1 MQFDLDNGFGA
12 SARMG
17 LVVLSTDETIEN
29 EARQVLLD
37 RPVSLLH
44 SRVPAH
50 ADVTP
55 ETLRLMEQGLPDTA
69 KLLPDRQDVIGYACT
84 SGATVI
90 GPETVRDLIQTHH
103 SDTPVTNPIS
113 AVVAACEALGVTRI
127 AYVSPYVESVTQP
140 MRAYL
145 AKNGITTVTEASF
158 AIKEDWAVARIP
170 EKETEN
176 MILKTVSNV
185 DVQAVFVSCTNLRTF
200 GLIDRVESKTG
211 LKVIGSNQALL
222 WHMLKLAKVDATGWG
237 PGALFRC

>member
-12 SARMG
+12 SARLG

-29 EARQVLLD
+29 EARQVLTN

-44 SRVPAH
+44 SRVSAH
-50 ADVTP
+50 TDVTP
-55 ETLRLMEQGLPDTA
+55 ETLRLMERGLPDA
-69 KLLPDRQDVIGYACT
+69 ASLLPKYQDVIGYACT

-90 GPETVRDLIQTHH
+90 GPDRVRDLIQMHH
-103 SDTPVTNPIS
+103 ADTPVTNPIT
-113 AVVAACEALGVTRI
+113 ATVAAFEALGVTRI

-145 AKNGITTVTEASF
+145 AAKGIETVTEASF

-176 MILKTVSNV
+176 MILKAISNV

-200 GLIDRVESKTG
+200 GVIDRVEAKTG
-211 LKVIGSNQALL
+211 LKVVGSNQALL
-222 WHMLKLAKVDATGWG
+222 WHMLKLAGINSSGWG
-237 PGALFRC
+237 PGALFRS